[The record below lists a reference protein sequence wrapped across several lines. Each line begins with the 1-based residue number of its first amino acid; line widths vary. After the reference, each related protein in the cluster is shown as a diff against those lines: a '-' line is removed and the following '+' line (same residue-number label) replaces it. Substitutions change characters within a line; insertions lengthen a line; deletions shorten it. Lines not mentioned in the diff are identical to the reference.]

1 MVSFL
6 TLGEAMAFWD
16 GKERRVHARIRRKV
30 ACKANVGALVIV
42 GSTQDI
48 STGGMRFEAELD
60 AESLKTADKAHGNV
74 TLLLGTQ
81 ELVLR
86 ARVIWIEGNVVALAF
101 KDDVRSEEGKA
112 LKEFLDNEVEPDI

>member
-1 MVSFL
+1 
-6 TLGEAMAFWD
+6 MAFWD

-30 ACKANVGALVIV
+30 ACKASVGSLVMV

-48 STGGMRFEAELD
+48 STGGLRFEADLD
-60 AESLKTADKAHGNV
+60 AESLKAADKAHGNV
-74 TLLLGTQ
+74 TLLLGSQ

-101 KDDVRSEEGKA
+101 KDDSRSEEGKA
-112 LKEFLDNEVEPDI
+112 LKEFLDNEVAPDI

>member
-1 MVSFL
+1 
-6 TLGEAMAFWD
+6 MAFWD

-30 ACKANVGALVIV
+30 ACKANVGSLVIV

-60 AESLKTADKAHGNV
+60 DESLKTADKAHGNV
-74 TLLLGTQ
+74 TLLLGAQ

-86 ARVIWIEGNVVALAF
+86 ARVIWIDGNVVALAF
-101 KDDVRSEEGKA
+101 KDDARSEEGKA
-112 LKEFLDNEVEPDI
+112 LKEFLDNEVEPEI